1 MDNTVIRFGPT
12 TLVRVGYVDIAIAP
26 EVMGL
31 APAQFADVDWR
42 FPLWADGEKVRVGAA
57 TWFAQV
63 GDLRV
68 AFDPVQ
74 AADGLL
80 RADPATEMAQQ
91 LAIAQ
96 RLAAGGFARESID
109 RVVMTHIEGV
119 GMVAWRDEAGGWSPF
134 FPNARVSVS
143 DVDLAVFLAADA
155 SRVGQLA
162 YDAWR
167 ALLEAGVV
175 DTYRDGEEILAGVR
189 AEITGAH
196 CPGHSV
202 LHFSAGTSP
211 AGAPAATFLG
221 HLAISPLH
229 LTTGECPQ
237 QHPEPQAAWKALRR
251 CADDGRLLIGPLW
264 PSPGCGRW
272 RDGAF
277 EAELGG

>member
-1 MDNTVIRFGPT
+1 MLRLGST
-12 TLVRVGYVDIAIAP
+12 TLTRVGYVDIAIPP

-31 APAQFADVDWR
+31 TAAQFADVDWR
-42 FPLWADGEKVRVGAA
+42 FPIWAEGEQVRVGAA

-63 GDLRV
+63 GDLRL

-74 AADGLL
+74 AADDTL
-80 RADPATEMAQQ
+80 RSDPATEMAHQVG
-91 LAIAQ
+91 IAQ

-109 RVVMTHIEGV
+109 RLVMTHIEGV
-119 GMVAWRDEAGGWSPF
+119 GIAAWRDEAGKWSPF

-143 DVDLAVFLAADA
+143 EVDLTVFLAADR
-155 SRVGQLA
+155 SKVGALT

-175 DTYRDGEEILAGVR
+175 DTYRDGEEVAAGVR

-196 CPGHSV
+196 CPGHAV
-202 LHFSAGTSP
+202 FHFGSGTSA

-237 QHPEPQAAWKALRR
+237 QHPDPQAAWKALRR

-277 EAELGG
+277 EAGGGR